1 MTQLPNTKDIEL
13 ELADGWLTLWFNRP
27 DNRNALTQTLAGELK
42 DVFAAVRDDRTVR
55 GIVLRGRGGTFCAGG
70 DLKGFK
76 GNQDG
81 GATHESIAAGNR
93 AGGDIFKAVTEA
105 PQVVV
110 AAVEGHALAG
120 GLGLVCCS
128 DVAIVDAGAKFA
140 LTETA
145 LGIVPAQIA
154 PHVVARVGFTT
165 ARRLMLTGA
174 RFQGAEAVTLGI
186 AHQAVTGADEMEAA
200 LAVVK
205 AQVKNCAPGANAA
218 TKQVLL
224 ASRHMQGDDLSA
236 FAADRFADCMLGD
249 EAREGMKAF
258 VEKRKPE
265 WANEGNK

>member
-1 MTQLPNTKDIEL
+1 MTNLPNTKDIEL

-27 DNRNALTQTLAGELK
+27 DNRNALTQTLGDELR

-81 GATHESIAAGNR
+81 GASHADIAASNR
-93 AGGDIFKAVTEA
+93 AGGVLFKTVTEA

-128 DVAIVDAGAKFA
+128 DVAIVDVNAKFA

-174 RFQGAEAVTLGI
+174 RFKGAEAVSLGI
-186 AHQAVTGADEMEAA
+186 AHQAVDGAAEMEAA
-200 LAVVK
+200 LTQIK
-205 AQVKNCAPGANAA
+205 AQVRNCAPGANAA
-218 TKQVLL
+218 TKQMLL
-224 ASRHMQGDDLSA
+224 AARHMHGDELSA

-249 EAREGMKAF
+249 EAREGMAAF
-258 VEKRKPE
+258 VEKRKASWSE
-265 WANEGNK
+265 